1 MEVNSF
7 IKKGRFIFFLST
19 LVIFLTLLL
28 FQFSRYMLLR
38 TLAQKSPKIITKRG
52 NIYDRN
58 KKILAVQTTLYNLS
72 ANKDLIKDEVETARI
87 ICPIIGISE
96 DNFVKKIRDVSSNF
110 VYIKKRISENEKDA
124 LIAAIETNDID
135 GLSIDPIF
143 NRTYPEDTL
152 ASTVVGFLGDDGL
165 GLTGVEY
172 SLQKV
177 LSPPSNIEGYDGI
190 GYDVYLSIDANI
202 QYIMEKRASDI
213 MMETAC
219 EGLMFLAV
227 QAKTGEVLG
236 YVSAPSPSLS
246 NFTSSKKE
254 ERYDRPA
261 NFSYE
266 PGSVFKIFS
275 LSSFLEL
282 GTTFD
287 DDHYVCDGHFDFK
300 RTRRGERVPPITCL
314 RRHGAIRPR
323 DIIRVSCN
331 DGIAQIAEKTDSSA
345 FYNMLLSFGFASQ
358 TGINLPGEASGRLQS
373 PKYWSARTK
382 HTIAMGQEISVT
394 ALQIVQAATA
404 IANKGEMLHLTLI
417 SKVEDKDGDILYLH
431 KPQVLHRVISKQTAE
446 LVLDYMLSASKE
458 GGTGR
463 RASINGVP
471 IAVKTGTAQMAN
483 ERKAGYSETD
493 FVASCIGIFP
503 KDDPEIILYLAC
515 VKPRGQVTY
524 GELIAAPA
532 ISDVASDMIDYLGM
546 TRENATTIEHSG
558 KVAIRGEKD
567 EKLSLDGLMP
577 NLIGTSKKKLLPL
590 INSSKYKIV
599 LSGDGY
605 VYKQRPEAGVS
616 LKEGDRIELYLK

>member
-1 MEVNSF
+1 MNGFISKWRFTFFASF
-7 IKKGRFIFFLST
+7 LLVFL
-19 LVIFLTLLL
+19 ILLL
-28 FQFSRYMLLR
+28 SQFARYMLFR
-38 TLAQKSPKIITKRG
+38 EVKQKSPKIITKRG

-72 ANKDLIKDEVETARI
+72 CNKDLIKNEVDCAKI
-87 ICPIIGISE
+87 ICPIIDVPQEQFIE
-96 DNFVKKIRDVSSNF
+96 KIRDVSSNF

-124 LIAAIETNDID
+124 LLAAIEANDLD
-135 GLSIDPIF
+135 GFSIDPIF

-177 LSPPSNIEGYDGI
+177 LSPPSTSEGYDGV
-190 GYDVYLSIDANI
+190 GYNVYLSIDANI
-202 QYIMEKRASDI
+202 QYIMEKRASVV
-213 MMETAC
+213 MQETNC

-227 QAKTGEVLG
+227 DSRNGEILG

-246 NFTSSKKE
+246 NFTSSKQE

-282 GTTFD
+282 GTALD
-287 DDHYVCDGHFDFK
+287 GDEYLCDGKFEFK
-300 RTRRGERVPPITCL
+300 SSRGRVAPITCL
-314 RRHGAIRPR
+314 HKHGIVAPK
-323 DIIRVSCN
+323 DIIRGSCN
-331 DGIAQIAEKTDSSA
+331 DGIAQIADKTDSKE
-345 FYNMLLSFGFASQ
+345 FYKMLLAFGFSSQ
-358 TGINLPGEASGRLQS
+358 TKINLPGEATGRLQD
-373 PKYWSARTK
+373 PKYWSVRTK

-404 IANKGEMLHLTLI
+404 IANNGNLLHLSLI
-417 SKVEDKDGDILYLH
+417 SKVEDKDGDIIYAH
-431 KPQVLHRVISKQTAE
+431 TPEVLRKVISKETSH
-446 LVLDYMLSASKE
+446 LMLDYMLSASKE

-483 ERKAGYSETD
+483 EGKAGYSDKD

-503 KDDPEIILYLAC
+503 KDAPRIILYLVC
-515 VKPRGQVTY
+515 VKPRGSSTY

-532 ISDVASDMIDYLGM
+532 ISDVASDIIDYLGM
-546 TRENATTIEHSG
+546 ARENATTIEHSG
-558 KVAIRGEKD
+558 RVLVDFSVEDVSIED
-567 EKLSLDGLMP
+567 VMP
-577 NLIGTSKKKLLPL
+577 NLLGKSKKQLIKLLE
-590 INSSKYKIV
+590 NKKYKIV
-599 LSGDGY
+599 LDGDGY
-605 VYKQRPEAGVS
+605 LYKQKPSAGTALS
-616 LKEGDRIELYLK
+616 DGDRIELYLK

>member
-1 MEVNSF
+1 MNSF
-7 IKKGRFIFFLST
+7 ISKWRFIFFASFLS
-19 LVIFLTLLL
+19 IFLILLL
-28 FQFSRYMLLR
+28 GQFARYMLIR
-38 TLAQKSPKIITKRG
+38 EVKQKSPKIITRRG

-72 ANKDLIKDEVETARI
+72 CNKDLIKNEVESAKI
-87 ICPIIGISE
+87 ICPIIGIGE
-96 DNFVKKIRDVSSNF
+96 EQFVSKIRDVSSNF

-124 LIAAIETNDID
+124 LLAAIEANDLD
-135 GLSIDPIF
+135 GFSIDPIF

-152 ASTVVGFLGDDGL
+152 ASTVVGFLGDDGF

-172 SLQKV
+172 SLQKL
-177 LSPPSNIEGYDGI
+177 LSPPSTSEGYDGV

-202 QYIMEKRASDI
+202 QYIMEKRASSV
-213 MMETAC
+213 MKETNC

-227 QAKTGEVLG
+227 DSKNGEILG

-246 NFTSSKKE
+246 NFTSSKQE

-287 DDHYVCDGHFDFK
+287 GDEYVCDARFEFK
-300 RTRRGERVPPITCL
+300 SSKGKVAPITCL
-314 RRHGAIRPR
+314 HRHGNVSPK

-331 DGIAQIAEKTDSSA
+331 DGIAQIADNTDSNA

-358 TGINLPGEASGRLQS
+358 TKINLPGEATGRLQH
-373 PKYWSARTK
+373 PKYWSVRTK

-394 ALQIVQAATA
+394 ALQVVQAATA
-404 IANKGEMLHLTLI
+404 IANGGNLLHLSLI
-417 SKVEDKDGDILYLH
+417 SKVEDKEGDVIYSHSPEILR
-431 KPQVLHRVISKQTAE
+431 RVISEKTAH
-446 LVLDYMLSASKE
+446 LMLDYMLAASKE

-483 ERKAGYSETD
+483 EGRPGYSSTD

-503 KDDPEIILYLAC
+503 KDDPKIILYLVC
-515 VKPRGQVTY
+515 VKPRGETTY

-532 ISDVASDMIDYLGM
+532 ISDVASEIIDYLGM
-546 TRENATTIEHSG
+546 SRENATTIEHSG
-558 KVAIRGEKD
+558 KVVIDASGED
-567 EKLSLDGLMP
+567 IVIEDIMPDLSGKSKKQLLGLMK
-577 NLIGTSKKKLLPL
+577 NQ
-590 INSSKYKIV
+590 KYKIIIN
-599 LSGDGY
+599 GDGY
-605 VYKQRPEAGVS
+605 LYKQLPVAGTHLS
-616 LKEGDRIELYLK
+616 SGDRIELYLK